1 MERAGRGVSERP
13 GARIESGDFPSRSRY
28 PFTSS
33 DHGVSTMTT
42 TRPWRVTLQGAAALA
57 AAMGV
62 GRFVYTPILPLMHA
76 QAGLTVQLGST
87 LATANYVGY
96 LVGALVGIAVPR
108 AVRSAAVLRT
118 SLVVIVVTLA
128 LMPTTHDAAAWITLR
143 TVAGI
148 ASALVFVIAVN
159 AVLTALR
166 GHGQHL
172 TGWAF
177 GGVGAGIAL
186 SGVLVLALRGAD
198 TWRQAWWLAGALS
211 LVLTAPA
218 WMLPLQL
225 PAAEAPTSSPAPTHI
240 PATSHRHFLA
250 LFASYTLEG
259 IGYIIAGT
267 FLVAAIDQSAP
278 RWAGTGAWVLAGLA
292 ALPSSALWAWLSRVW
307 PRPTLLVAALVIQ
320 AVGIALPALV
330 GGIGPALVSAAAFG
344 ATFVGISTITLATGA
359 HLGTPRAVAILTTGY
374 SVGQIAGPLLVT
386 PLLHNGYHEALLIA
400 AAILLVAAAAS
411 GFLRHRF
418 PHHLGPLPS
427 RLHDRDPAVTTTRA
441 GADTRSAAGQT
452 TSSTPNP
459 HPVGGRG

>member
-1 MERAGRGVSERP
+1 
-13 GARIESGDFPSRSRY
+13 
-28 PFTSS
+28 
-33 DHGVSTMTT
+33 MTT
-42 TRPWRVTLQGAAALA
+42 IRPWRVTLQGAAALA

-76 QAGLTVQLGST
+76 QAGLTVQLGSS

-96 LVGALVGIAVPR
+96 LIGALVGIAVPR
-108 AVRSAAVLRT
+108 AVRSQSVLRA
-118 SLVVIVVTLA
+118 SLVVIIATLA
-128 LMPTTHDAAAWITLR
+128 LMPTTHSAAVWITLR
-143 TVAGI
+143 LLAGI
-148 ASALVFVIAVN
+148 ASALVFVVAVS
-159 AVLTALR
+159 AVLTTLR
-166 GHGQHL
+166 AHGQHL

-186 SGVLVLALRGAD
+186 SGALVLALQGTD
-198 TWRQAWWLAGALS
+198 TWRQAWWLAAVLS
-211 LVLTAPA
+211 LVLAIPA
-218 WMLPLQL
+218 WMLR
-225 PAAEAPTSSPAPTHI
+225 TSDVNTTNTNTASTSPESPHGR
-240 PATSHRHFLA
+240 PSPHFIA
-250 LFASYTLEG
+250 LFTAYSLEG

-307 PRPTLLVAALVIQ
+307 SRPTLLAAALVIQ

-344 ATFVGISTITLATGA
+344 ATFVGISTLTLATGA

-400 AAILLVAAAAS
+400 GAILLVAAAAA
-411 GFLRHRF
+411 GLARHRF

-427 RLHDRDPAVTTTRA
+427 RVHDRHA
-441 GADTRSAAGQT
+441 ADSGITRSTEFAQ
-452 TSSTPNP
+452 N
-459 HPVGGRG
+459 VGAHS

>member
-1 MERAGRGVSERP
+1 M
-13 GARIESGDFPSRSRY
+13 
-28 PFTSS
+28 
-33 DHGVSTMTT
+33 TMTMPAT
-42 TRPWRVTLQGAAALA
+42 TIRPWRVTLQGAASAGICK
-57 AAMGV
+57 AMGV

-76 QAGLTVQLGST
+76 QAGSPSSSAR
-87 LATANYVGY
+87 LAARRRTTSATSS
-96 LVGALVGIAVPR
+96 GALVGIAAPR
-108 AVRSAAVLRT
+108 TVRSAAVLRT

-128 LMPTTHDAAAWITLR
+128 LMPTTHAAAAWITLR

-186 SGVLVLALRGAD
+186 SGALVLALRGAD
-198 TWRQAWWLAGALS
+198 TWRQAWWLASALS
-211 LVLTAPA
+211 LVLAIPA
-218 WMLPLQL
+218 WMLRLQP
-225 PAAEAPTSSPAPTHI
+225 PAATAAPPVPAHYPG
-240 PATSHRHFLA
+240 TSHRHFIA
-250 LFASYTLEG
+250 LFTAYSLEG

-307 PRPTLLVAALVIQ
+307 SRPTLLGAALVIQ

-400 AAILLVAAAAS
+400 AAILLLAAAAA

-427 RLHDRDPAVTTTRA
+427 RVRERRSPVTA
-441 GADTRSAAGQT
+441 SQIIAN
-452 TSSTPNP
+452 TSSHPN
-459 HPVGGRG
+459 PVGGRG

>member
-1 MERAGRGVSERP
+1 
-13 GARIESGDFPSRSRY
+13 
-28 PFTSS
+28 
-33 DHGVSTMTT
+33 MTT
-42 TRPWRVTLQGAAALA
+42 IRPWRVTLQGAAALA

-76 QAGLTVQLGST
+76 QAGLTVQLGSS

-96 LVGALVGIAVPR
+96 LIGALVGIAVPR
-108 AVRSAAVLRT
+108 AVRSQSVLRA
-118 SLVVIVVTLA
+118 SLVVIIATLA
-128 LMPTTHDAAAWITLR
+128 LMPTTHSAAVWITLR
-143 TVAGI
+143 LLAGI
-148 ASALVFVIAVN
+148 ASALVFVVAVS
-159 AVLTALR
+159 AVLTTLR
-166 GHGQHL
+166 AHGQHL

-186 SGVLVLALRGAD
+186 SGALVLALQGTD
-198 TWRQAWWLAGALS
+198 TWRQAWWLAAVLS
-211 LVLTAPA
+211 LVLAIPA
-218 WMLPLQL
+218 WMLR
-225 PAAEAPTSSPAPTHI
+225 TSDVNTTNTNTASTSPESPHGR
-240 PATSHRHFLA
+240 PSPHFIA
-250 LFASYTLEG
+250 LFTAYSLEG

-307 PRPTLLVAALVIQ
+307 SRPTLLAAALVIQ

-344 ATFVGISTITLATGA
+344 ATFVGISTLTLATGA

-400 AAILLVAAAAS
+400 GAILLVAAVAAA
-411 GFLRHRF
+411 LARHRF

-427 RLHDRDPAVTTTRA
+427 RVRDRHA
-441 GADTRSAAGQT
+441 ADDAITRSTQFAE
-452 TSSTPNP
+452 N
-459 HPVGGRG
+459 VGAHS

>member
-1 MERAGRGVSERP
+1 
-13 GARIESGDFPSRSRY
+13 
-28 PFTSS
+28 
-33 DHGVSTMTT
+33 MTT
-42 TRPWRVTLQGAAALA
+42 MRPWRVTLQGAAALA

-76 QAGLTVQLGST
+76 QAGLSVQLGSS

-96 LVGALVGIAVPR
+96 LIGALAGIAVPK
-108 AVRSAAVLRT
+108 AVRSQTVLRA
-118 SLVVIVVTLA
+118 SLVVIIATLA
-128 LMPTTHDAAAWITLR
+128 LMPTTHSAVVWITLR
-143 TVAGI
+143 LLAGI
-148 ASALVFVIAVN
+148 ASALVFVVAVS
-159 AVLTALR
+159 AVLTTLR
-166 GHGQHL
+166 AHGQHL

-186 SGVLVLALRGAD
+186 SGALVLALQGAD
-198 TWRQAWWLAGALS
+198 TWRQAWWLAAGLS
-211 LVLTAPA
+211 LVLAIPA
-218 WMLPLQL
+218 WMLRTSDVDTTSTNTAST
-225 PAAEAPTSSPAPTHI
+225 AAPEPQRGRPSP
-240 PATSHRHFLA
+240 HFIA
-250 LFASYTLEG
+250 LFTAYSLEG

-307 PRPTLLVAALVIQ
+307 SRPTLLAAALVIQ

-344 ATFVGISTITLATGA
+344 ATFVGISTLTLATGA

-400 AAILLVAAAAS
+400 GAILLVAAVAA
-411 GFLRHRF
+411 GLARQRF

-427 RLHDRDPAVTTTRA
+427 RVRDRHA
-441 GADTRSAAGQT
+441 ADDAITRSTQFAE
-452 TSSTPNP
+452 N
-459 HPVGGRG
+459 VGAHS

>member
-1 MERAGRGVSERP
+1 
-13 GARIESGDFPSRSRY
+13 
-28 PFTSS
+28 
-33 DHGVSTMTT
+33 MTT
-42 TRPWRVTLQGAAALA
+42 IRPWRVTLQGAAALA

-76 QAGLTVQLGST
+76 QAGLTVQLGSS

-96 LVGALVGIAVPR
+96 LIGALAGIAIPR
-108 AVRSAAVLRT
+108 AVRSQSVLRA
-118 SLVVIVVTLA
+118 SLVVIIATLA
-128 LMPTTHDAAAWITLR
+128 LMPTTHSAAVWITLR
-143 TVAGI
+143 LLAGI
-148 ASALVFVIAVN
+148 ASALVFVVAVS
-159 AVLTALR
+159 AVLTTLR
-166 GHGQHL
+166 AHGQHL

-186 SGVLVLALRGAD
+186 SGALVLALQGTD
-198 TWRQAWWLAGALS
+198 TWRQAWWLAAVLS
-211 LVLTAPA
+211 LVLAIPA
-218 WMLPLQL
+218 WMLR
-225 PAAEAPTSSPAPTHI
+225 TSDVNTTNTNTASTSPESPHGR
-240 PATSHRHFLA
+240 PSPHFIA
-250 LFASYTLEG
+250 LFTAYSLEG

-307 PRPTLLVAALVIQ
+307 SRPTLLAAALVIQ

-344 ATFVGISTITLATGA
+344 ATFVGISTLTLATGA

-400 AAILLVAAAAS
+400 GAILLVAAAAA
-411 GFLRHRF
+411 GLARHRF

-427 RLHDRDPAVTTTRA
+427 RVHDRHA
-441 GADTRSAAGQT
+441 ADSGITRSTEFAQ
-452 TSSTPNP
+452 N
-459 HPVGGRG
+459 VGAHS

>member
-1 MERAGRGVSERP
+1 
-13 GARIESGDFPSRSRY
+13 
-28 PFTSS
+28 
-33 DHGVSTMTT
+33 MTT
-42 TRPWRVTLQGAAALA
+42 IRPWRVTLQGAAALA

-96 LVGALVGIAVPR
+96 LVGALTGIAVPR
-108 AVRSAAVLRT
+108 AVRSRFVLRA
-118 SLVVIVVTLA
+118 SLVVIIASLA
-128 LMPTTHDAAAWITLR
+128 LMPTTHSPAAWITLR
-143 TVAGI
+143 LVAGI
-148 ASALVFVIAVN
+148 ASALVFVVAVS
-159 AVLTALR
+159 AVLTTLR
-166 GHGQHL
+166 AHGQHL

-186 SGVLVLALRGAD
+186 SGALVLALQGAG
-198 TWRQAWWLAGALS
+198 TWRQAWWLAAALS
-211 LVLTAPA
+211 LVLAIPA
-218 WMLPLQL
+218 WMLRTSDMDATDTTSANTASV
-225 PAAEAPTSSPAPTHI
+225 PAAPRSGSSQ
-240 PATSHRHFLA
+240 HFIA
-250 LFASYTLEG
+250 LFTAYTLEG

-278 RWAGTGAWVLAGLA
+278 HWAGTGAWVLAGLA
-292 ALPSSALWAWLSRVW
+292 ALPSSALWAWLSRIW
-307 PRPTLLVAALVIQ
+307 SRPTLLAAALLIQ

-344 ATFVGISTITLATGA
+344 ATFVGISTLTLATGA

-400 AAILLVAAAAS
+400 GAILLLAAATAAIA
-411 GFLRHRF
+411 RHRF

-427 RLHDRDPAVTTTRA
+427 RVRDRQASGGRIA
-441 GADTRSAAGQT
+441 TRSKE
-452 TSSTPNP
+452 STEIAEN
-459 HPVGGRG
+459 VGARG

>member
-1 MERAGRGVSERP
+1 
-13 GARIESGDFPSRSRY
+13 
-28 PFTSS
+28 
-33 DHGVSTMTT
+33 MTT
-42 TRPWRVTLQGAAALA
+42 IRPWRVTLQGAAALA

-76 QAGLTVQLGST
+76 QAGLTVQLGSS

-96 LVGALVGIAVPR
+96 LIGALVGIAVPR
-108 AVRSAAVLRT
+108 AVRSQSVLRA
-118 SLVVIVVTLA
+118 SLVVIIATLA
-128 LMPTTHDAAAWITLR
+128 LMPTTHSAAVWITLR
-143 TVAGI
+143 LLAGI
-148 ASALVFVIAVN
+148 ASALVFVVAVS
-159 AVLTALR
+159 AVLTTLR
-166 GHGQHL
+166 AHGQHL

-186 SGVLVLALRGAD
+186 SGALVLALQGTD
-198 TWRQAWWLAGALS
+198 TWRQAWWLAAVLS
-211 LVLTAPA
+211 LVLAIPA
-218 WMLPLQL
+218 WMLR
-225 PAAEAPTSSPAPTHI
+225 TSDVNTTNTNTASTSPESPHGR
-240 PATSHRHFLA
+240 PSPHFIA
-250 LFASYTLEG
+250 LFTAYSLEG

-307 PRPTLLVAALVIQ
+307 SRPTLLAAALVIQ

-344 ATFVGISTITLATGA
+344 ATFVGISTLTLATGA

-400 AAILLVAAAAS
+400 GAILLVAAVAAA
-411 GFLRHRF
+411 LARHRF

-427 RLHDRDPAVTTTRA
+427 RVRDRHATDS
-441 GADTRSAAGQT
+441 GITRSTQFAE
-452 TSSTPNP
+452 N
-459 HPVGGRG
+459 VGAHS

>member
-1 MERAGRGVSERP
+1 
-13 GARIESGDFPSRSRY
+13 
-28 PFTSS
+28 
-33 DHGVSTMTT
+33 MTT
-42 TRPWRVTLQGAAALA
+42 IRPWRVTLQGAAALA

-76 QAGLTVQLGST
+76 QAGLTVQLGSS

-96 LVGALVGIAVPR
+96 LIGALVGIAVPR
-108 AVRSAAVLRT
+108 AVRSQSVLRA
-118 SLVVIVVTLA
+118 SLVVIIATLA
-128 LMPTTHDAAAWITLR
+128 LMPTTHSAAVWITLR
-143 TVAGI
+143 LLAGI
-148 ASALVFVIAVN
+148 ASALVFVVAVS
-159 AVLTALR
+159 AVLTTLR
-166 GHGQHL
+166 AHGQHL

-186 SGVLVLALRGAD
+186 SGALVLALQGTD
-198 TWRQAWWLAGALS
+198 TWRQAWWLAAVLS
-211 LVLTAPA
+211 LVLAIPA
-218 WMLPLQL
+218 WMLR
-225 PAAEAPTSSPAPTHI
+225 TSDVNTTNTNTASTSPESPHGR
-240 PATSHRHFLA
+240 PSPHFIA
-250 LFASYTLEG
+250 LFTAYSLEG

-307 PRPTLLVAALVIQ
+307 SRPTLLGAALVIQ

-344 ATFVGISTITLATGA
+344 ATFVGISTLTLATGA

-400 AAILLVAAAAS
+400 GAILLVAAVAAA
-411 GFLRHRF
+411 LARHRF

-427 RLHDRDPAVTTTRA
+427 RVRDRHATDS
-441 GADTRSAAGQT
+441 GITRSTQFAE
-452 TSSTPNP
+452 N
-459 HPVGGRG
+459 VGAHS